1 MRYISRL
8 PLDSPLPWPRRVA
21 IMGSTGSIGVNTLRV
36 LDAWAGRLGP
46 YPAKKAGEF
55 IVTALAGGRNIA
67 LLAASSPHR

>member
-36 LDAWAGRLGP
+36 LDAMGGAARTISCKEGR
-46 YPAKKAGEF
+46 
-55 IVTALAGGRNIA
+55 
-67 LLAASSPHR
+67 